1 MVLVKTL
8 WDRKLNKMSQM
19 WERDLLGRRWGR
31 GEKDIREVGARAIRM
46 HYVSIWS

>member
-8 WDRKLNKMSQM
+8 WDRKPNKM